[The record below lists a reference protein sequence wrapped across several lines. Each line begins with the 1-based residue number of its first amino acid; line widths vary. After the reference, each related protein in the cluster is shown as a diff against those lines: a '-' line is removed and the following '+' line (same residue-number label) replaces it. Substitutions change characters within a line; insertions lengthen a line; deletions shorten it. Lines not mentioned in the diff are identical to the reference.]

1 MEKKYE
7 LPPIVWLKMTDYMH
21 GWLQYELG
29 GAAMIKEQR
38 VVCVQHLP
46 GAREILRM
54 ESFEDLELG
63 VMKISNAMSATRKNM
78 LEAGMVLDASVIE
91 QEYALTP
98 ELLRLFVPI
107 ECPKMCLTKYGVL
120 RRWTLDVSFS
130 RQQASELQRL
140 LRSAFWQAV
149 EEHNADY
156 ARRIGSTSYQ
166 QIDMIEDFCS
176 RTGTSDTHA
185 EAISR
190 EWRRR
195 LKNGQSKP
203 ADC

>member
-91 QEYALTP
+91 QE
-98 ELLRLFVPI
+98 
-107 ECPKMCLTKYGVL
+107 
-120 RRWTLDVSFS
+120 
-130 RQQASELQRL
+130 
-140 LRSAFWQAV
+140 
-149 EEHNADY
+149 
-156 ARRIGSTSYQ
+156 
-166 QIDMIEDFCS
+166 
-176 RTGTSDTHA
+176 
-185 EAISR
+185 
-190 EWRRR
+190 
-195 LKNGQSKP
+195 
-203 ADC
+203 